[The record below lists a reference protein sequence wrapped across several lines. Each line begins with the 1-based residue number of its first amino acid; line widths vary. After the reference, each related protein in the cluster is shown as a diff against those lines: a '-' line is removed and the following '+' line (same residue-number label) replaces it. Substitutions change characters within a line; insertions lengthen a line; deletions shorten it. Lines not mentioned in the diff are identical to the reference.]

1 MKIINDI
8 YLLTGEKLIS
18 VEKLN
23 GHNNIFYFENNIRL
37 TGKDFNRKTY
47 ILIKCSITGEL
58 IKRKYNEK
66 FLYKKIYLSPSA
78 SVSGER
84 NGMHGK
90 GYLLKG
96 HKVSEETKKKLSI
109 KASLRRH
116 TEEEKRKISE
126 SMKGEKNPF
135 YGKHHTEE
143 TKKKWSEQRKGKN
156 CGEKNPFYRKHHTEE
171 TKKRIVEN
179 YLKWRKENPEEAYQ
193 KSLQSAIKSLK
204 SQNRKKSSI
213 EIKVE
218 TYLKDNMIDY
228 QYQYVATNYFI
239 YDFFLEKYN
248 CLIEVQGDYWHGYK
262 ELYNEDGSDGKKKL
276 KEMQKNKIISDK
288 RKKKYAETN
297 GYIYI
302 DLWEHE
308 INNNDFRK
316 IKELCK

>member
-66 FLYKKIYLSPSA
+66 FLYEKIYLSPSA

-109 KASLRRH
+109 SN
-116 TEEEKRKISE
+116 S
-126 SMKGEKNPF
+126 GKNNSQS
-135 YGKHHTEE
+135 HSVVCLE
-143 TKKKWSEQRKGKN
+143 TKEIFSTIR
-156 CGEKNPFYRKHHTEE
+156 
-171 TKKRIVEN
+171 
-179 YLKWRKENPEEAYQ
+179 EANDWIEFFWDL
-193 KSLQSAIKSLK
+193 SL
-204 SQNRKKSSI
+204 
-213 EIKVE
+213 
-218 TYLKDNMIDY
+218 D
-228 QYQYVATNYFI
+228 
-239 YDFFLEKYN
+239 
-248 CLIEVQGDYWHGYK
+248 
-262 ELYNEDGSDGKKKL
+262 
-276 KEMQKNKIISDK
+276 
-288 RKKKYAETN
+288 
-297 GYIYI
+297 
-302 DLWEHE
+302 
-308 INNNDFRK
+308 
-316 IKELCK
+316 

>member
-18 VEKLN
+18 VEKPN
-23 GHNNIFYFENNIRL
+23 GHNNIFYFENNVHL
-37 TGKDFNRKTY
+37 TGKDFNRETY

-66 FLYKKIYLSPSA
+66 FLYEKIYLSPSA

-143 TKKKWSEQRKGKN
+143 TKKKWSEQRKRKN
-156 CGEKNPFYRKHHTEE
+156 CGEKILFMGNIIQ
-171 TKKRIVEN
+171 KK
-179 YLKWRKENPEEAYQ
+179 Q
-193 KSLQSAIKSLK
+193 K
-204 SQNRKKSSI
+204 R
-213 EIKVE
+213 E
-218 TYLKDNMIDY
+218 
-228 QYQYVATNYFI
+228 
-239 YDFFLEKYN
+239 
-248 CLIEVQGDYWHGYK
+248 
-262 ELYNEDGSDGKKKL
+262 
-276 KEMQKNKIISDK
+276 
-288 RKKKYAETN
+288 
-297 GYIYI
+297 
-302 DLWEHE
+302 
-308 INNNDFRK
+308 
-316 IKELCK
+316 